1 MAVEIV
7 QVFSRENASTP
18 WWHDNFPPGHLDYF
32 QENFIGPGIY
42 TGTRE
47 VSEDGL
53 LLVVTHTFVDE
64 AAKQKFITDPYLV
77 SCVPVREAYNTANG
91 ITKVI

>member
-53 LLVVTHTFVDE
+53 LLVVTHTLVDE

-77 SCVPVREAYNTANG
+77 SCVPLREAYNTANG
-91 ITKVI
+91 ITKVM